1 MTRLALDA
9 APAVDLPRR
18 FLLTTPPWGMLA
30 GALLMA
36 AGPAVVTT
44 RWHPAL
50 LAATHAFTL
59 GVFGNLL
66 CGSLLQFLPAAA
78 GVRVRGGR
86 HAARSLHV
94 LLNAGALLLVAALHG
109 ASNALFAP
117 ASIVLL
123 GAFVLFAA
131 MAAPGL
137 FAARGQRLLRNGLGL
152 ALVAATA
159 AATLGAG
166 LALVLAGH
174 VVLPWPLPA
183 MADVHASTGVL
194 GWLLLSIAAVGRVVM
209 PMFQGAAVLPARVL
223 AMWLGGIAI
232 ALPLAAVARMTRA
245 DDAPLRLVL
254 VVAAITFA
262 FGVLSLQVASP
273 HARNAPLRAGWRAGA
288 IALVAAAVALA
299 AGEGVLAGVLAIAVA
314 LPFFAVGMQLEIVAF
329 LGWLDLHRRCARGIR
344 LPPVQRLMPPADK
357 WRVFAT
363 FLVAA
368 TLLPAAVCWPSPHL
382 VCVAGFAVVVAHALL
397 GWTLWQVR
405 RRGTRF
411 LAGVDA

>member
-18 FLLTTPPWGMLA
+18 FLLTAPLWGMLA
-30 GALLMA
+30 GTLLIPAGA
-36 AGPAVVTT
+36 AAVTT

-78 GVRVRGGR
+78 GARVLGGR
-86 HAARSLHV
+86 PAARSLHAV
-94 LLNAGALLLVAALHG
+94 LNAGALLLVAALHG
-109 ASNALFAP
+109 ASSALFAP

-123 GAFVLFAA
+123 AAFCLFGALT
-131 MAAPGL
+131 APGL
-137 FAARGQRLLRNGLGL
+137 LAAAGQRLLRSGLGL
-152 ALVAATA
+152 ALVAALA
-159 AATLGAG
+159 AAGLGAG
-166 LALVLAGH
+166 IALVLAAW

-183 MADVHASTGVL
+183 AVDVHASLGVL
-194 GWLLLSIAAVGRVVM
+194 GWLLLSIAAVGRIVM
-209 PMFQGAAVLPARVL
+209 PMFQGAAVLPARAL

-232 ALPLAAVARMTRA
+232 ALPLAAVARMARA

-262 FGVLSLQVASP
+262 FGVLSLQVGSP

-288 IALVAAAVALA
+288 IALVAAAIALG

-314 LPFFAVGMQLEIVAF
+314 LPFLAVGMQLEIIAF
-329 LGWLDLHRRCARGIR
+329 LGWLDLHRRCAHGTR
-344 LPPVQRLMPPADK
+344 LPPVQRLLPRADK
-357 WRVFAT
+357 WRVFGA
-363 FLVAA
+363 FLIAA
-368 TLLPAAVCWPSPHL
+368 ILLPAAVQWPSAHI
-382 VCVAGFAVVVAHALL
+382 VRAAGLAVVVAHALL
-397 GWTLWQVR
+397 GWTLWCVR
-405 RRGTRF
+405 RRGARF
-411 LAGVDA
+411 LLESAA